1 MKDVQTKRIFLKKTK
16 IPPSLKESDFFLGAN
31 ILLLSRD
38 LKLIE
43 YADSVTRKL
52 LEDVDERTVCVLP
65 PGLYELLGDV
75 VMMIEKAGFTL
86 EDLKSTYF
94 GDVND
99 VEAATELLNV
109 DPRELI
115 CPEPM
120 VAMSFRGRQLH
131 CRRE

>member
-65 PGLYELLGDV
+65 PGLYESLGDV
-75 VMMIEKAGFTL
+75 VTMIEKAGFTL

-115 CPEPM
+115 RPEPM

>member
-86 EDLKSTYF
+86 EDLKSTCF

-99 VEAATELLNV
+99 VEAAAELLNV

-115 CPEPM
+115 RPEPM